1 MVIYMIWRI
10 ILLLVLILLNGVLS
24 SCEIAFLS
32 LDKYSLSRK
41 RDKRSKRI
49 YKMLEDESKFLSTIQ
64 IGITLAGFL
73 ASAFASETF
82 TELIMDK
89 GFLIINPNFTETIL
103 MIVITVILSYITLV
117 FGELVPKKIGR
128 SNPLMVAN
136 LTIGLI
142 SFISSF
148 FYPLIILLTAS
159 TDIIC
164 KILNIK
170 ERDDTLTEKDIKK
183 MIITGSREGIV
194 EEKEKEY
201 ILNIFEF
208 NDKTANKIMTP
219 RDSVVTVN
227 IDDTKRELI
236 SKIKKSKFTRFPVI
250 VPNTNKVLG
259 FINIKDLI
267 YLHQSKKD
275 IKVKNLLHPA
285 LTFKKQEKID
295 DIFRIMQESHE
306 TFSIILDKEEFV
318 GILTME
324 DAIEEIVGSIEDEYN

>member
-1 MVIYMIWRI
+1 MIWRI
-10 ILLLVLILLNGVLS
+10 VLLLVLIFLNGILS
-24 SCEIAFLS
+24 SSEIAFLS
-32 LDKYSLSRK
+32 LDKYTLSRK
-41 RDKRSKRI
+41 RDKRSKKI

-89 GFLIINPNFTETIL
+89 GFLIINPNVTENIL
-103 MIVITVILSYITLV
+103 MVVITLILSYITLV

-128 SNPLMVAN
+128 SNPLKVAN

-142 SFISSF
+142 SFISNF
-148 FYPLIILLTAS
+148 FYPLIVLLTAS
-159 TDIIC
+159 TDLIC
-164 KILNIK
+164 NILNIK
-170 ERDDTLTEKDIKK
+170 EREDTLTEKDIKK
-183 MIITGSREGIV
+183 MIITGSREGVV

-208 NDKTANKIMTP
+208 NDKTASKIMTP
-219 RDSVVTVN
+219 RSDVISIN
-227 IDDTKRELI
+227 IDDTKSELL

-250 VPNTNKVLG
+250 DQKTNKVLG

-267 YLHQSKKD
+267 YLHKTKKEVK
-275 IKVKNLLHPA
+275 IKDLLHPA
-285 LTFKKQEKID
+285 ITFKKSEKID
-295 DIFRIMQESHE
+295 DIFRIMQERHE
-306 TFSIILDKEEFV
+306 TFSVILDKDEFV

-324 DAIEEIVGSIEDEYN
+324 DAIEEIVGNIEDEYN